1 MPPGIHHPGILQVT
15 AQGREIRIRHGTQ
28 ATTFRHDLQHRSS
41 SLIIILRRA
50 QCPVPARLST
60 RISENLHGRARQ
72 APCKQRPAISTS
84 HEGVTF
90 RGALPAGALRFQEPH
105 ISVLPGGGFA
115 GMEAAPHV
123 SAGSPIFD
131 RLTGKSFWKDGVR
144 GGRTFFQ
151 KGFPP
156 RRVFPHFKSS
166 SAACGLALPARFP
179 LRNGYP
185 LLRRP
190 FGVPPGR
197 APHQARP
204 PAGSGETSGA
214 GGALAVVPQPVPLLQ
229 QKNPRWTGDNQNHPQ
244 SGWFALAL

>member
-1 MPPGIHHPGILQVT
+1 M
-15 AQGREIRIRHGTQ
+15 
-28 ATTFRHDLQHRSS
+28 
-41 SLIIILRRA
+41 RRA

-72 APCKQRPAISTS
+72 APCKQRPVISTS
-84 HEGVTF
+84 HAGVTF

-190 FGVPPGR
+190 FGVTPGR

-214 GGALAVVPQPVPLLQ
+214 GGALAVVPQPVPLFQ
-229 QKNPRWTGDNQNHPQ
+229 QKKSPVDRGQ
-244 SGWFALAL
+244 SEPPAKRVVCSGPIRAYYRLRLKTLAFTLFKPSALAALATP